1 MTTKLPAAT
10 EILPMVVQLQPAI
23 AMTDN
28 QFFEFCQLNRDLRI
42 ERSAQGDLIIM
53 APTGSE
59 TDERNFDLIGQLW
72 AWTRQSGTGI
82 GFGSS
87 GGFTLPNGAVRSPDA
102 AWIKLSRW
110 EAIPPEQRQKFAPI
124 CPDFVTELR
133 SATDSLKVLQDKMQE
148 YIANGTSLGWLIDPL
163 ERKVYVYRPAAPLE
177 ELDNPATVSADP
189 VLPGFVLNLSRIW

>member
-1 MTTKLPAAT
+1 
-10 EILPMVVQLQPAI
+10 MVVQLQPAI

-87 GGFTLPNGAVRSPDA
+87 GGFTLPNGAVRSPDT

>member
-87 GGFTLPNGAVRSPDA
+87 GGFTLPNGAVRSPDT

>member
-59 TDERNFDLIGQLW
+59 TDGRNFDLIGQLW